1 MSATLFPPDQNSVGD
16 LLSLVR
22 VEPDATVTKALLD
35 SPAVRLVLFAMD
47 AGQQLTDHSASKPA
61 FVQVISGEIMFS
73 LEGRQHKLGP
83 GGWVAM
89 QPGAV
94 HAVEAQAPTQFLLTL
109 IKEPTA

>member
-1 MSATLFPPDQNSVGD
+1 MSATLFDPNQNSVGD

-22 VEPDATVTKALLD
+22 IEPDATVTKALYD

-61 FVQVISGEIMFS
+61 FVQVLAGEVAFT
-73 LEGRQHKLGP
+73 LEGETHTLGP

-94 HAVEAQAPTQFLLTL
+94 HAVQARQPTQFLLTL
-109 IKEPTA
+109 VKEPTA